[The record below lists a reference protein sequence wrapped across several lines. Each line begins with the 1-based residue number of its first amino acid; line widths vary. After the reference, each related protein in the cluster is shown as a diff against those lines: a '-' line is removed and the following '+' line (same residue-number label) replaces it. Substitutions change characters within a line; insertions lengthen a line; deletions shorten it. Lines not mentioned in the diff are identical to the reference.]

1 MTAAL
6 EPSIGTTRR
15 HAYVLPAVKEFTT
28 RVQMDL
34 KPMHFRR
41 RCSPLGLSYEY
52 ASYLLHVYAGY
63 LPARPIDEVALS
75 DLARVLA
82 HGRAA
87 PAA

>member
-1 MTAAL
+1 MTAAI
-6 EPSIGTTRR
+6 ETSIGTSRR

-41 RCSPLGLSYEY
+41 NCSPLGLSYEY
-52 ASYLLHVYAGY
+52 ASYLLHVHAGY
-63 LPARPIDEVALS
+63 LPAREVDAMALD
-75 DLARVLA
+75 DLARILRA
-82 HGRAA
+82 GRDA